1 MSYCDPT
8 WTSDYTYRG
17 VFDAWS
23 WVSNPFGTAAPSQP
37 SASAWVVAGSF
48 DQTDHWQVG
57 PAHLQAVAQSGL
69 AGSGPLRLEVVNAA
83 GNVLRSQSFSSV
95 NISIDLLHTGYYQQ
109 GFRVVL
115 PVTPSAA
122 GFRILRDNQLLY
134 QRLVSGPAP
143 RLATTAQA
151 ALAAA
156 GTRLSWS
163 LAAGP
168 ADETYTIRLSRD
180 GGQTWQVLAVDQA
193 AASIDL
199 PLGQKGG
206 APTLIE
212 VQASDGVRTDTRTYA
227 VPAP

>member
-1 MSYCDPT
+1 
-8 WTSDYTYRG
+8 
-17 VFDAWS
+17 
-23 WVSNPFGTAAPSQP
+23 
-37 SASAWVVAGSF
+37 
-48 DQTDHWQVG
+48 
-57 PAHLQAVAQSGL
+57 
-69 AGSGPLRLEVVNAA
+69 
-83 GNVLRSQSFSSV
+83 
-95 NISIDLLHTGYYQQ
+95 
-109 GFRVVL
+109 VVL

-134 QRLVSGPAP
+134 QRRVSGPAP
-143 RLATTAQA
+143 RLATSAQA

-156 GTRLSWS
+156 GTRMSWS

-193 AASIDL
+193 ASSIDL
-199 PLGQKGG
+199 PPDQKGG